1 MIEAAL
7 YIIPRV
13 HIAPLKVKLFSPKT
27 PFFDEDVSLLLGAA
41 ACKLWVYAE
50 NTEQAVSSRGDE
62 CIKLTWGGERA
73 WRASKDKCVFHQL

>member
-41 ACKLWVYAE
+41 ACKL
-50 NTEQAVSSRGDE
+50 
-62 CIKLTWGGERA
+62 
-73 WRASKDKCVFHQL
+73 